1 MMNTILIADG
11 EHDYRQQIRQHIGNR
26 SGFRVI
32 GECCNTYETIRHVN
46 ALEPDVLFLD
56 VQLAGD
62 KAFDLIKQTNHLP
75 KIIYTARSESY
86 AAQAFDHH
94 ALDYLLKPYGEA
106 RLDVALQKVTY
117 RTMMDSAH
125 EKVENTTPFRQH
137 LFVEDDGRLKR
148 IAMRDI
154 RYLKAAGDYTVIYTE
169 NGEFVSSSGIGSIER
184 KLDAVVFV
192 RVHRSFIVNIERID
206 TCYRDIGKRYLVM
219 ENGQEISVGKH
230 YLNNIKT
237 LIL

>member
-1 MMNTILIADG
+1 MNTILIADG

-56 VQLAGD
+56 MQLAGD

-75 KIIYTARSESY
+75 EVIYTARSESY

-117 RTMMDSAH
+117 RTMMDDAH
-125 EKVENTTPFRQH
+125 EKARNTTPFRQH

-184 KLDAVVFV
+184 KLDTAVFV
-192 RVHRSFIVNIERID
+192 RVHRSFIVNIACIG
-206 TCYRDIGKRYLVM
+206 TCYRDIGKHYLVM

-230 YLNNIKT
+230 YLNNIKA